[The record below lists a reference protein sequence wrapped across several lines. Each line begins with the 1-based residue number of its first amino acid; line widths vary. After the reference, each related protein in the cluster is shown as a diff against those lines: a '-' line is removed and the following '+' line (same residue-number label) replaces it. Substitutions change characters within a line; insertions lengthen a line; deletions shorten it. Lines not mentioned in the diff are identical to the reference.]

1 MNIYS
6 IDVSETWGI
15 KHPETGEEFQWVT
28 DEFNTLHEASFIT
41 AAFPDE
47 FPDDTTYCKDDE
59 FTSNWL
65 DFYEENQAK
74 VDEDGEEVDFCVDE
88 LLEEFESPHFV
99 IELRSFGM
107 ACGPVSFTEY
117 FILEEKY
124 EDQLDSLLLK
134 TTD

>member
-1 MNIYS
+1 MGEMMNNSVVDNEDSLAFIY
-6 IDVSETWGI
+6 
-15 KHPETGEEFQWVT
+15 
-28 DEFNTLHEASFIT
+28 DEVIL
-41 AAFPDE
+41 
-47 FPDDTTYCKDDE
+47 
-59 FTSNWL
+59 
-65 DFYEENQAK
+65 
-74 VDEDGEEVDFCVDE
+74 DFCVDE